1 MSTESADAYDPVF
14 PETPRGEGDEEGFA
28 ALRSFERASRAYL
41 ASPVPWIGW
50 ALILPAAALLTV
62 PAGRALGAGGVVGL
76 WSAAILLGGGVEAVA
91 LVRARRRRSPGVLGG
106 WAMAVQGNL
115 SLVAL
120 ALSLALWA
128 AGAVHLLPALWLL
141 VLGHSFF
148 ALGGLSLRELRRA
161 GVLYQ
166 LGGLAALFPRV
177 PALEVLAVVTLL
189 GNLWV
194 AVGIWRRELRS

>member
-1 MSTESADAYDPVF
+1 MSSESTDAYDPVF
-14 PETPRGEGDEEGFA
+14 PETPGGEGDEEGLA
-28 ALRSFERASRAYL
+28 ALQSFERASRAYL

-76 WSAAILLGGGVEAVA
+76 WSVAILVGGGVEAVA

-128 AGAVHLLPALWLL
+128 AGAVRLLPALWLL

-194 AVGIWRRELRS
+194 AVGIWRRELKS